1 MTAVRA
7 IIVDDEPL
15 AVDGVRRQ
23 CADSGLVEVIGT
35 AGDGPTALALIER
48 CQPQAVFLDIA
59 MPGMTGLELARK
71 LHAGAAPP
79 PRVIL
84 ITAHDHFATEAF
96 DLAVLDYV
104 LKPIDP
110 TRLRRAIDRLHETI
124 QGDTVAVA
132 QDLWVPFRGSIIRL
146 PIEQIRKLEA
156 ERDYVRVHMDDNSY
170 LQRATLS
177 EMLDRLGERFIR
189 VHRSVAVPAEAI
201 IGLRHTG
208 GGVWAAICANGGQMT
223 VGRTYLPGLRSRL
236 SLPD

>member
-1 MTAVRA
+1 M
-7 IIVDDEPL
+7 
-15 AVDGVRRQ
+15 
-23 CADSGLVEVIGT
+23 IGT
-35 AGDGPTALALIER
+35 AGDGPAALSLIER

-71 LHAGAAPP
+71 LRGGAVLP

-84 ITAHDHFATEAF
+84 VTAHDHFATEAF

-110 TRLRRAIDRLHETI
+110 PRLRRAIDRLYEAV
-124 QGDTVAVA
+124 QGDAAAVA
-132 QDLWVPFRGSIIRL
+132 EDLWVPFRGSIIRI

-156 ERDYVRVHMDDNSY
+156 ERDYVRVHMDDHSY

-177 EMLDRLGERFIR
+177 EMLDRLGDRFIR
-189 VHRSVAVPAEAI
+189 VHRSLAVPVEAI
-201 IGLRHTG
+201 IGLRHSG
-208 GGVWAAICANGGQMT
+208 GGVWSAICANGDQMT
-223 VGRTYLPGLRSRL
+223 VGRTYLPGVRSRL